1 MTDTKYYY
9 CFLRKDLYPFGPE
22 NPAYLIIQASHACF
36 EMARRLPAPAPGEQ
50 PASMVLFEVANE
62 EELFQTYRYLKF
74 NGLIENEDFHVFFE
88 PDHETGFTAICTR
101 PFEGRQKMF
110 NDFQLFGSPECIQE
124 DLHG

>member
-1 MTDTKYYY
+1 
-9 CFLRKDLYPFGPE
+9 
-22 NPAYLIIQASHACF
+22 
-36 EMARRLPAPAPGEQ
+36 MARRLPAPAPGEQ